1 MSEPRI
7 DTTRLQRISRAY
19 TETAVLYA
27 ALDLDLFTHIAGGAT
42 SLAALAEAMGV
53 SRLNAERLLTCVLAM
68 GLVERDGDTYVNAP
82 DSARYL
88 VRDAPAYA
96 APWMTF
102 TRGDVPGWFRL
113 TEILRDPA
121 PPSTLG
127 MYADLTVDAARA
139 YHAATYSIGMGAG
152 RRFCRE
158 VDLTGRRRLLD
169 LGGGSG
175 AYSINAVQRFDGLR
189 AVVLDLPPVI
199 EVAREY
205 LERHGVTDRVD
216 TLAGDFTVTPLPRD
230 CDCAVMA
237 SNLPIY
243 DAAAIS
249 AVVARVHDTLV
260 PGGEFHLVGEMLD
273 NDGSGPLDAAMW
285 GMYEAVC
292 GSAGRAHS
300 IAECIGYLEA
310 AGFVNVTDAVFVPGT
325 LHRVSGVKAD

>member
-1 MSEPRI
+1 MSESRA
-7 DTTRLQRISRAY
+7 DTARLQRISRAY

-27 ALDLDLFTHIAGGAT
+27 ALDLDLFTHLDGGIATLPALANATGT
-42 SLAALAEAMGV
+42 SL
-53 SRLNAERLLTCVLAM
+53 LNAERLLTCLVAM
-68 GLVERDGDTYVNAP
+68 GLVEQDDETYVNAA

-88 VRDAPAYA
+88 VRGKSTYA
-96 APWMTF
+96 APWMCF
-102 TRGDVPGWFRL
+102 TRGDVPQWFRL
-113 TEILRDPA
+113 GEILRDPT

-127 MYADLTVDAARA
+127 MYADLTVEAARA
-139 YHAATYSIGMGAG
+139 YHDATYSIGMGAG

-158 VDLTGRRRLLD
+158 VDLADRRRLLD

-175 AYSINAVQRFDGLR
+175 AYSINAVERYPGLR

-199 EVAREY
+199 EVTRDY
-205 LERHGVTDRVD
+205 LARHGVSDRVD

-243 DAAAIS
+243 DAATIAQVIE
-249 AVVARVHDTLV
+249 RVHEALL
-260 PGGEFHLVGEMLD
+260 PGGEFHLVGEMLAPD
-273 NDGSGPLDAAMW
+273 RKGPLDAAMW

-300 IAECIGYLEA
+300 VSECRDYFAA
-310 AGFVNVTDAVFVPGT
+310 AGFTAISDAVFVAGT
-325 LHRVSGVKAD
+325 LHRVSGTKAA

>member
-1 MSEPRI
+1 MSETRI

-27 ALDLDLFTHIAGGAT
+27 ALDLELFTHIAGGAT

-53 SRLNAERLLTCVLAM
+53 SLLNAERLLTCVLAM
-68 GLVERDGDTYVNAP
+68 GLVERDGDTYTNAP
-82 DSARYL
+82 DSTRYL
-88 VRDAPAYA
+88 VSHAPAYA

-113 TEILRDPA
+113 AEILRDPA

-127 MYADLTVDAARA
+127 MYADLTVASARA

-158 VDLTGRRRLLD
+158 VDLTGRHRLLD

-175 AYSINAVQRFDGLR
+175 AYSINAVQRFDGLH

-199 EVAREY
+199 EVTREY

-216 TLAGDFTVTPLPRD
+216 TLAGDFTVTPLPCD

-243 DAAAIS
+243 DAAAIR
-249 AVVARVHDTLV
+249 AVVGRVHEALV
-260 PGGEFHLVGEMLD
+260 PGGEFHLIGEMLD
-273 NDGSGPLDAAMW
+273 NDGTGPLDAAMW

-292 GSAGRAHS
+292 GSAGRAHR
-300 IAECIGYLEA
+300 IAECVDYLEA
-310 AGFVNVTDAVFVPGT
+310 AGFVEVTEAAFVPGT
-325 LHRVSGVKAD
+325 LHRVSGVKAL

>member
-1 MSEPRI
+1 MSGARI

-27 ALDLDLFTHIAGGAT
+27 ALDLDLFTHIAAGAT

-53 SRLNAERLLTCVLAM
+53 SLLNAERLLTCVLAM
-68 GLVERDGDTYVNAP
+68 GLVERDGDTYANAP

-88 VRDAPAYA
+88 VSNAPAYA

-127 MYADLTVDAARA
+127 MYADLTVASARA

-158 VDLTGRRRLLD
+158 VDLTGRQRLLD

-199 EVAREY
+199 EVTREY
-205 LERHGVTDRVD
+205 LARHGVADRID
-216 TLAGDFTVTPLPRD
+216 TLAGDFTVTALPRD

-243 DAAAIS
+243 DAATIR
-249 AVVARVHDTLV
+249 AVVARVHDALL
-260 PGGEFHLVGEMLD
+260 PGAEFHLVGEMLD
-273 NDGSGPLDAAMW
+273 DDGSGPLDAAMW

-310 AGFVNVTDAVFVPGT
+310 AGFVDIAAAVFVPGT
-325 LHRVSGVKAD
+325 LHRVSGVKRR